1 MNAITH
7 YPTSILL
14 FHSPYPFCCSR
25 SLHCSLWSTL
35 TLVPLWSGGPEKQ
48 IQRPATECKDHIT
61 VLKFSSLFLD
71 FLPSLH
77 FNPPT
82 RLPSSEGI
90 GRSLNSES
98 VKSEGCVT
106 PAVHVKQLDYWSTVY
121 DIFQITLTISLLP
134 PSTMWSTSAWLRFRH
149 CWFQTVS
156 QLGITQ
162 TRGVYMLKIWT
173 QPHTTLIQ
181 FLMFRSQY
189 PFCCSGCSP
198 WPSLESGAFRS
209 GGPKKQIHVSTSSQT

>member
-1 MNAITH
+1 MVKLSHLPAPFFLLVRCGQPVLDCCSDSNCQTTQDYSDQRGLQFDDMNTITH

-48 IQRPATECKDHIT
+48 IQRPATECKYHIT

-121 DIFQITLTISLLP
+121 NIFQITLTISLLP
-134 PSTMWSTSAWLRFRH
+134 PSTL
-149 CWFQTVS
+149 
-156 QLGITQ
+156 
-162 TRGVYMLKIWT
+162 
-173 QPHTTLIQ
+173 
-181 FLMFRSQY
+181 
-189 PFCCSGCSP
+189 
-198 WPSLESGAFRS
+198 
-209 GGPKKQIHVSTSSQT
+209 